1 MSQKT
6 SIEWLLEQ
14 LAKSKTLYDYDGY
27 AIPEEFAKIIDQTEE
42 MRKQEII
49 TAFSKGQ
56 ESMQF
61 KFPLSAEQ
69 YYNETYNTNQYN
81 TK

>member
-1 MSQKT
+1 MNET
-6 SIEWLLEQ
+6 SIDWLLKQ
-14 LAKSKTLYDYDGY
+14 LERSKTLYDNDGY
-27 AIPEEFAKIIDQTEE
+27 AIPEEFAKVVEQAKA
-42 MRKQEII
+42 MHKQEVIA
-49 TAFSKGQ
+49 AFSKGQ